1 VVYVVAKTAGRD
13 INNQPMHL
21 QIFARSIFAVR
32 QRMHGVI
39 SMDAFIDV
47 PFVLSQPLV
56 IFGINDGEFALRQR
70 DSAKGIAVANPPIS
84 ERDRN

>member
-1 VVYVVAKTAGRD
+1 
-13 INNQPMHL
+13 
-21 QIFARSIFAVR
+21 
-32 QRMHGVI
+32 MHGVI

-70 DSAKGIAVANPPIS
+70 NPAKGIAIPDPPIS
-84 ERDRN
+84 KRDRN